1 MKTNIV
7 IKEEVYS
14 KGDYIDRYQKNPSET
29 SIRLSG
35 PSFEVSVDPSNYKS
49 QLRQLFGDFIVTDP
63 RYDVGLTGGCYPF
76 RLKNADLRESTI
88 IYEEVLDYTRRLIS
102 IPFGAYSRESKGQ
115 ILSKMS
121 DEIDLKLEYEFFINK
136 RGTKFD
142 ENQPTLSMK
151 TKSEQ
156 EIVFRVMKEMVERA
170 KKSINEDNLE
180 LKWAVGKKFLN
191 SCPDLISKVFAGY
204 PIIVLE
210 GVPEGFVSIGDYS
223 ESVFFEKK
231 YIAIRTKEVNP
242 YPKSTSSE
250 HFEEI
255 TLSRYPRLVQKNW
268 KQKPLVYIEVN
279 VDEESNN

>member
-14 KGDYIDRYQKNPSET
+14 KGDYIDRYQENPLET

-49 QLRQLFGDFIVTDP
+49 RLRQLFGDFIVTDP

-121 DEIDLKLEYEFFINK
+121 DEIDLKLEYEFFKK
-136 RGTKFD
+136 RGTKFE

-170 KKSINEDNLE
+170 KKSINEDNPE

-191 SCPDLISKVFAGY
+191 SCPDLNSKVFAGY

-242 YPKSTSSE
+242 DPKSTNSE

-279 VDEESNN
+279 MDEDSNN